1 MKSTSSFLPIIGIK
15 DGIVILKNSFYA
27 RLVEVFPTDVSFLE
41 DSLKENFIKKY
52 EEFLLGLNLQ
62 IKLSVCNL
70 ITSKDSVLKYVRNIE
85 NEKLKL
91 LYESEIKATSL
102 FSEIYEQR
110 YFVSYIFESK
120 RKSLIFS
127 NEFLG
132 IKKLVTSY
140 DTQLEYLFIHFGF
153 DHKFINNYDEIE
165 MVFSSIYLNI

>member
-1 MKSTSSFLPIIGIK
+1 MKSTSSFFPIIDIREGI
-15 DGIVILKNSFYA
+15 IILKNSFYA

-52 EEFLLGLNLQ
+52 EAFLLGLNLQ
-62 IKLSVCNL
+62 IKLSVCNF
-70 ITSKDSVLKYVRNIE
+70 IISKVNALQYIGNIE
-85 NEKLKL
+85 SKKFKL
-91 LYESEIKATSL
+91 LYENEIKTTLL

-127 NEFLG
+127 HEFSG

-140 DTQLEYLFIHFGF
+140 DTQLEYLLIHFGF
-153 DHKFINNYDEIE
+153 DHKFLYNSSEIE
-165 MVFSSIYLNI
+165 VIFSSIYLNV